1 VCSERRTGRNER
13 AFTAER
19 EKSLVPL
26 ETGYGGRDAY
36 ELREDIITFIVLA
49 ETADVPREQRDRFM
63 HKKEETPGDN
73 TNWTPLTAQVRCTDY
88 MGHR

>member
-1 VCSERRTGRNER
+1 VFREAHREER
-13 AFTAER
+13 ASFHSGKGGE
-19 EKSLVPL
+19 LGFL

-36 ELREDIITFIVLA
+36 ELGEDIITFIVLA
-49 ETADVPREQRDRFM
+49 ETVDVPREQRDRFI